1 MALWAWWRSR
11 RTSDGN
17 GKQNGA
23 QKGTTGTGERTNET
37 REAGAAHGVAGGQEA
52 PGERLLELA
61 GRRTVKTVAPQIGKS
76 VLELA
81 EENGVDFA
89 SNCRRGT
96 CARCRC
102 RVVEGGPFLSEPN
115 EAETLRLEPDEIAEG
130 YRLGCQAR
138 VTGIGPMRIRHAPY
152 F

>member
-1 MALWAWWRSR
+1 LALWAWWRAR
-11 RTSDGN
+11 RTSDGKRTDAN
-17 GKQNGA
+17 
-23 QKGTTGTGERTNET
+23 KGSTGTGEPAIGT
-37 REAGAAHGVAGGQEA
+37 REAGGTLNAVGEQEA
-52 PGERLLELA
+52 PEERMLELA
-61 GRRTVKTVAPQIGKS
+61 GRRTVKAVVPQIGKS

-81 EENGVDFA
+81 EEYGVDFA

-102 RVVEGGPFLSEPN
+102 RVVEGELYLSEPN
-115 EAETLRLEPDEIAEG
+115 EAETLRLEPDEIAAG

-138 VTGIGPMRIRHAPY
+138 VTGIGPMHIRHAPY